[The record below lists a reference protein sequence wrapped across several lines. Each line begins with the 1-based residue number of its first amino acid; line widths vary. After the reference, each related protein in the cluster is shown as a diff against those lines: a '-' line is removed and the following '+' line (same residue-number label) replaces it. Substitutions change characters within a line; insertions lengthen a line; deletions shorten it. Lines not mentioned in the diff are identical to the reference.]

1 MLVDTHAHV
10 TFSAFKE
17 DAVEVMQRAFDA
29 GVTVINV
36 GTQLDTSKQ
45 AVEMAEKFNI
55 QNLPG
60 RQTGSKL
67 NISGPFAVVG
77 LHPVHTYSQHVD
89 EEESHFTTR
98 EEKFDYEAYKKL
110 AENPLVVGIGE
121 CGLDYYR
128 LPEEN
133 IEDGILNIEKVKQRQ
148 KDAFVAQIR
157 LAKELNKAL
166 VIHCRPSEGTQ
177 DAYEDILQII
187 DAEFNSQFP
196 IPNFQWEIHSFTG
209 SPSIVEE
216 FVRRG
221 AYVGVN
227 GIITFDKTGNMA
239 EVIKAV
245 PLEKIVLETDCPY
258 LTPVPHRGK
267 KNEPAYVTYVA
278 QKVAELKA
286 ISTDE
291 VMRVTSQNAASLFRL
306 D

>member
-17 DAVEVMQRAFDA
+17 DAAEVMQRAFDA

-45 AVEMAEKFNI
+45 AVEVAEQYKENFQFPISNI
-55 QNLPG
+55 QYPAVY
-60 RQTGSKL
+60 
-67 NISGPFAVVG
+67 AVVG

-121 CGLDYYR
+121 CGLDYFR
-128 LPEEN
+128 LK
-133 IEDGILNIEKVKQRQ
+133 IEDLRFKIEDIKQIQ
-148 KDAFVAQIR
+148 KDAFIAQIR

-166 VIHCRPSEGTQ
+166 VIHCRPSEDTQ
-177 DAYEDILQII
+177 DAYIDILSILDSEI
-187 DAEFNSQFP
+187 S
-196 IPNFQWEIHSFTG
+196 NFKSEIRFEIHSFTG

-278 QKVAELKA
+278 QKVAELKGV
-286 ISTDE
+286 SVDE
-291 VMRVTSQNAASLFRL
+291 VSQATVRNAADLFL
-306 D
+306 LHSD